1 MNVIYLTEEEF
12 QNSKARM
19 AETDKIDGYLKL
31 IQPLYEAVR
40 KFQPDALLLYCVS
53 PSVENPCFYRLHV
66 GLIREGITFVLHQS
80 YKDKKC
86 YFEVET
92 SMFSEAKGSIL
103 HRLKEENPEPNRIGV
118 FTKRK
123 IEDWITW
130 GLKIYKALEAENE
143 VIQRMK
149 AEYFAK
155 LGSEPIEWKDT
166 ERHTEGKIKRNGLV
180 FSFHICGRSI
190 YEKFELSL
198 PYNKSNY
205 DTFARL
211 ADNRFTLK

>member
-1 MNVIYLTEEEF
+1 M
-12 QNSKARM
+12 
-19 AETDKIDGYLKL
+19 
-31 IQPLYEAVR
+31 
-40 KFQPDALLLYCVS
+40 
-53 PSVENPCFYRLHV
+53 
-66 GLIREGITFVLHQS
+66 
-80 YKDKKC
+80 
-86 YFEVET
+86 
-92 SMFSEAKGSIL
+92 
-103 HRLKEENPEPNRIGV
+103 
-118 FTKRK
+118 
-123 IEDWITW
+123 
-130 GLKIYKALEAENE
+130 KIYKALEAENE

-190 YEKFELSL
+190 YEKIELSL

-211 ADNRFTLK
+211 ADNRFTLE

>member
-1 MNVIYLTEEEF
+1 MLF
-12 QNSKARM
+12 RGR
-19 AETDKIDGYLKL
+19 D
-31 IQPLYEAVR
+31 
-40 KFQPDALLLYCVS
+40 
-53 PSVENPCFYRLHV
+53 LHV
-66 GLIREGITFVLHQS
+66 P
-80 YKDKKC
+80 
-86 YFEVET
+86 
-92 SMFSEAKGSIL
+92 EAKGSIL

-190 YEKFELSL
+190 YEKIELSL

-211 ADNRFTLK
+211 ADNRFTLE

>member
-1 MNVIYLTEEEF
+1 MRSF
-12 QNSKARM
+12 
-19 AETDKIDGYLKL
+19 
-31 IQPLYEAVR
+31 
-40 KFQPDALLLYCVS
+40 LYCVS
-53 PSVENPCFYRLHV
+53 PSAAYPCFYRLHV
-66 GLIREGITFVLHQS
+66 GLICEGVTFVLHQS

-190 YEKFELSL
+190 YEKIELSL

>member
-1 MNVIYLTEEEF
+1 
-12 QNSKARM
+12 M

-103 HRLKEENPEPNRIGV
+103 HRLKEENPEPNRIGNA
-118 FTKRK
+118 TS
-123 IEDWITW
+123 
-130 GLKIYKALEAENE
+130 LKSFSRSAVNLAIRLVRCPEKA
-143 VIQRMK
+143 
-149 AEYFAK
+149 
-155 LGSEPIEWKDT
+155 T
-166 ERHTEGKIKRNGLV
+166 V
-180 FSFHICGRSI
+180 FSLVTGVPFSVHVLVSI
-190 YEKFELSL
+190 SVNF
-198 PYNKSNY
+198 
-205 DTFARL
+205 RV
-211 ADNRFTLK
+211 LKE

>member
-66 GLIREGITFVLHQS
+66 GLIREGVTFVLHQS

-92 SMFSEAKGSIL
+92 SMFSEAKGK
-103 HRLKEENPEPNRIGV
+103 HPAP
-118 FTKRK
+118 
-123 IEDWITW
+123 
-130 GLKIYKALEAENE
+130 
-143 VIQRMK
+143 
-149 AEYFAK
+149 
-155 LGSEPIEWKDT
+155 T
-166 ERHTEGKIKRNGLV
+166 ERGKPRTQPDR
-180 FSFHICGRSI
+180 SFHQTENRGLDNVGIENLQGVGSRERS
-190 YEKFELSL
+190 YPTDESRVFRQTQQRANRMEGHRKAYRGQNQAERACFLL
-198 PYNKSNY
+198 PYMRTQAFTRKSSCPCLTTKAITTRSHGWRTT
-205 DTFARL
+205 DL
-211 ADNRFTLK
+211 H

>member
-66 GLIREGITFVLHQS
+66 GLIREGVTFVLHQS

-149 AEYFAK
+149 AEYFA
-155 LGSEPIEWKDT
+155 
-166 ERHTEGKIKRNGLV
+166 
-180 FSFHICGRSI
+180 
-190 YEKFELSL
+190 
-198 PYNKSNY
+198 
-205 DTFARL
+205 
-211 ADNRFTLK
+211 